1 MSSVIEGKPNGAGP
15 TRILVVIVNFRT
27 PKLTIESVASLAK
40 DAARVPGVRAVVV
53 ENDSEDDSAERI
65 RAAIAENGWDFVDL
79 VVSDHNRGFAGGN
92 NLGIA
97 HGEPA
102 EFVLLL
108 NSDTIMHEGCLER
121 CLTVMEEHPEAGAM
135 SCRVLNADGSIQN
148 VTRRFPTPVLSTVAA
163 LGLPWKLPSLFSWA
177 DAEDWDWDRTTTARD
192 VDWLGGAFLFVR
204 SSAFGGQVRLDEDFF
219 FYGEDVAFSH
229 VLKQRG
235 FTRRYDPVASI
246 VHLGGASSDPSRM
259 PTGKRA
265 AQRVKARYMVQAK
278 CYGPAAARWL
288 RGVDVVTTSARLL
301 VALARGRSGT
311 TKVTDLRE
319 QLRAI
324 AEARKD
330 APA

>member
-1 MSSVIEGKPNGAGP
+1 VTTRELDAQHDGAARP
-15 TRILVVIVNFRT
+15 RILVVIVNYRT
-27 PKLTIESVASLAK
+27 PKLTIESIASLAK
-40 DAARVPGVRAVVV
+40 EAARVSGVRAVVV
-53 ENDSEDDSAERI
+53 ENDSGDDSAERI
-65 RAAIAENGWDFVDL
+65 RAAIAEGRWDFVEL
-79 VVSDHNRGFAGGN
+79 VISDRNRGFSGGN
-92 NLGIA
+92 NLGIER
-97 HGEPA
+97 GEPA

-121 CLTVMEEHPEAGAM
+121 CLAVMKEHPEAGAM

-148 VTRRFPTPVLSTVAA
+148 VTRRFPTPALSTVAA

-177 DAEDWDWDRTTTARD
+177 DAEDWAWDRITTARD

-204 SSAFGGQVRLDEDFF
+204 SSAFGGKVRLDEDFF

-265 AQRVKARYMVQAK
+265 LQRMKARYMVQSK
-278 CYGPAAARWL
+278 CYGPTAARWL
-288 RGVDVVTTSARLL
+288 RGVDLVTTSARLL
-301 VALARGRSGT
+301 VALARGPAGAP
-311 TKVTDLRE
+311 KVADLRE
-319 QLRAI
+319 QLRTM
-324 AEARKD
+324 AELRED
-330 APA
+330 G